1 MRGRL
6 PPELLLADTG
16 LGPGALQHLA
26 RRLRA
31 ADVFD
36 VVLGIPVS
44 ALEVLDLRGNR
55 LGPSDVAALGAALA
69 TRGSGVEFWG
79 SKRSKY
85 HPTPPKMSKTLSGV
99 FIARVLYC

>member
-1 MRGRL
+1 MSGNPALGELCLRGRL

-44 ALEVLDLRGNR
+44 ALSVLDLRGNR

-69 TRGSGVEFWG
+69 TRGSGGLALAELDV
-79 SKRSKY
+79 S
-85 HPTPPKMSKTLSGV
+85 
-99 FIARVLYC
+99 VLYC